1 VLDSLAMLERRF
13 SGPRSSRE
21 PAARDERF
29 ARSADRALLVGVGV
43 LLLVGLVLLLGY
55 GYGRDQGIYAV
66 VAGAIVRGGAPY
78 LDAWDFKP
86 PAIFGVYAA
95 ARALLG
101 PGIVAVR
108 GVEALAYLSLVPAF
122 MLLSRRVLGDARP
135 GLLAAAVALFAQL
148 QLEYWDT
155 AQPESFGG
163 VAVVWA
169 LVLALSAEDAGGA
182 ARRRAQ
188 LGAGALYAVAG
199 LFKPHLGAG
208 ILVSAALAARGA
220 RRSGAPAAPPLLF
233 YAVGGALV
241 VAVAVVWLVAAGA
254 WPATLETFLVFLPS
268 YHAVRF
274 EWAALPVDALRTL
287 RDALFG
293 FTAFVPAGL
302 VLLVALP
309 PLAPRERAA
318 ALHAVGVVLVQL
330 AGVATQARFYP
341 YHFAASLTL
350 LALPA
355 GWGLWKGWQ
364 RARRSRLGV
373 AVALAAALMLAWK
386 TPAVPAYGGLD
397 FWERARLRVALLVD
411 RVDPR
416 AENLLHTAGDVHY
429 GANRRAAS
437 WITTRTPPDSTL
449 YVWGFEPMLY
459 AMADRRPASRWI
471 YNVPQRLDWEHR
483 ERVRKELLA
492 DLRRERPAAIVV
504 VQRDVREGVTGSD
517 RDSRAALERFPELDR
532 LLVEAYAPAWSV
544 EDLTVHLR
552 RPSE

>member
-1 VLDSLAMLERRF
+1 MLDSLAMLERRF
-13 SGPRSSRE
+13 TGPRSSRE
-21 PAARDERF
+21 PAVGGERF
-29 ARSADRALLVGVGV
+29 GRSADRALLVGVAV
-43 LLLVGLVLLLGY
+43 LSLAGLALLLGY

-66 VAGAIVRGGAPY
+66 VAGAIARGGAPY

-86 PAIFGVYAA
+86 PAIFGVYAV
-95 ARALLG
+95 ARVLLG
-101 PGIVAVR
+101 PGIEAVR
-108 GVEALAYLSLVPAF
+108 GVEALVYLSLVPAF

-163 VAVVWA
+163 VVVVWA
-169 LVLALSAEDAGGA
+169 LVLAVRAEDAGGT

-220 RRSGAPAAPPLLF
+220 RRSGAPVAPPLLAF
-233 YAVGGALV
+233 AAGGAL
-241 VAVAVVWLVAAGA
+241 AVAAAVAWLGAAGA

-268 YHAVRF
+268 YHALRF
-274 EWAALPVDALRTL
+274 ELLALPLDALRTL

-302 VLLVALP
+302 ALLVVLP
-309 PLAPRERAA
+309 PLASRERAA
-318 ALHAVGVVLVQL
+318 ALHVAGVVLVQL
-330 AGVATQARFYP
+330 AGVASQARFYP

-355 GWGLWKGWQ
+355 GWGLWKGWL
-364 RARRSRLGV
+364 RARRSPLGV
-373 AVALAAALMLAWK
+373 VAALVAAALLAWK
-386 TPAVPAYGGLD
+386 APAVPTYGGLG
-397 FWERARLRVALLVD
+397 FWERAFLRAAVLAE

-416 AENLLHTAGDVHY
+416 VENLLHTAGDVHY

-437 WITTRTPPDSTL
+437 WIATRTPPDSAL

-459 AMADRRPASRWI
+459 EMADRRPASRWI
-471 YNVPQRLDWEHR
+471 YNVPQRLAWEHR
-483 ERVRKELLA
+483 DRARRELLA
-492 DLRRERPAAIVV
+492 DLRREQPAAIVV
-504 VQRDVREGVTGSD
+504 VQRDVLEGVTGSD
-517 RDSRAALERFPELDR
+517 RGSRAELERFPELVR
-532 LLVEAYAPAWSV
+532 LLDEGYEPARRVEH
-544 EDLTVHLR
+544 LTIYLR
-552 RPSE
+552 RPPE